1 MGVSRQIAED
11 LVWSAKR
18 RFGIDY
24 PFLLFQR
31 AQPISETDRVSEVA
45 ELAVKV
51 EFACVESFFQ
61 EREKFAAEKAAER
74 LYRQEELFPT

>member
-1 MGVSRQIAED
+1 MGVSRQIPED

-18 RFGIDY
+18 RFCIDY

-31 AQPISETDRVSEVA
+31 EQPISETGRVSEVA

-51 EFACVESFFQ
+51 EYACVESFFQ
-61 EREKFAAEKAAER
+61 EREKFAAKKAAER
-74 LYRQEELFPT
+74 LHRQEKLFPT